1 VATDVEG
8 LFRRYGPMVLRR
20 CRAMLGDEQAATEAM
35 QEVFVRVL
43 DKDLDVRHPSSL
55 LYQMAT
61 HECLTRLRS
70 RRRRRDDAP
79 MPLVE
84 RIAEQPDTSERLGAH
99 DLLAKLFGQ
108 EPASTRV
115 IAVLALVDGLTW
127 EQTAAEVG
135 MSVSG
140 VRKRIDRLRARLG
153 DLGGT

>member
-1 VATDVEG
+1 MATDVEE

-20 CRAMLGDEQAATEAM
+20 CRAMLGDEQAATDAM
-35 QEVFVRVL
+35 QEVFVRVI
-43 DKDLDVRHPSSL
+43 DKDLEVRHPSSL

-61 HECLTRLRS
+61 NECLTRLRS
-70 RRRRRDDAP
+70 RRRRRDGE
-79 MPLVE
+79 PLPLLE
-84 RIAEQPDTSERLGAH
+84 RIAEQPDVAERLGAH

-108 EPASTRV
+108 EPASSRV

-140 VRKRIDRLRARLG
+140 VRKRVDRLRARLG
-153 DLGGT
+153 DLGEP